1 MPENSHRGAVLISGA
16 STGIGRACAEH
27 LDSLGFTV
35 FAGVRKQSDADSL
48 RGAGSGRTQPLMLD
62 VTESESIAS
71 AMRTVDEASPTGLA
85 GLVNNAGISVGGPLE
100 FVAIDEWRHQLEVN
114 LIGQVAVTQAALPAL
129 RKARGRIVNMTS
141 IGGRLASPFLGPYN
155 ASKYALEAVT
165 DALRLELR
173 QFGIKVAAVE
183 PGAVATPIW
192 EKGRASA
199 EQATASMPDEAQQLY
214 SAGIA
219 AISKFISLGERS
231 GVPPLEVARA
241 VEHALTASRPKARYV
256 VGRDA
261 KIRLIPLA
269 TSTDP
274 RDGQGDRARDGAL
287 IAVLLGFAGAAHLA
301 TRLRSTCTVVRR
313 YKRDPR
319 LV

>member
-1 MPENSHRGAVLISGA
+1 MPDNANRGTVLISGA

-35 FAGVRKQSDADSL
+35 FAGVRKESDADSL

-71 AMRTVDEASPTGLA
+71 AMRIVDEASPAGLA
-85 GLVNNAGISVGGPLE
+85 GLVNNAGVSVGGPLE
-100 FVAIDEWRHQLEVN
+100 FVTIDDWRRQLEVN
-114 LIGQVAVTQAALPAL
+114 LIGQVALTQAALPAL

-155 ASKYALEAVT
+155 ASKFALEAVT

-173 QFGIKVAAVE
+173 QFGIEVAAVE

-199 EQATASMPDEAQQLY
+199 EQATADMPAEALKLY
-214 SAGIA
+214 GAGFA
-219 AISKFISLGERS
+219 AISKFISLGERT

-241 VEHALTASRPKARYV
+241 VAHALTASRPKTRYV

-261 KIRLIPLA
+261 RIRLAI
-269 TSTDP
+269 
-274 RDGQGDRARDGAL
+274 
-287 IAVLLGFAGAAHLA
+287 
-301 TRLRSTCTVVRR
+301 TRLLPTRAMDRVVVRAMG
-313 YKRDPR
+313 
-319 LV
+319 L

>member
-1 MPENSHRGAVLISGA
+1 MPETPDRGAVLISGA

-35 FAGVRKQSDADSL
+35 FAGVRREADADSL
-48 RGAGSGRTQPLMLD
+48 RGAGLSRAQPLMLD
-62 VTESESIAS
+62 VTESESIGS
-71 AMRTVDEASPTGLA
+71 AMRTVQEASPGGLA

-100 FVAIDEWRHQLEVN
+100 FVPIEDLRHQLEVN
-114 LIGQVAVTQAALPAL
+114 FVGQVAVIQAALPAL
-129 RKARGRIVNMTS
+129 RKGRGRIINMTS

-155 ASKYALEAVT
+155 ASKYALEAVN

-173 QFGIKVAAVE
+173 RFGIQVAAIE

-199 EQATASMPDEAQQLY
+199 AQVTAEMPAEAQELY
-214 SAGIA
+214 GAGIA
-219 AISKFISLGERS
+219 AISKFIDLGERS

-261 KIRLIPLA
+261 RMRLLLA
-269 TSTDP
+269 RVLPT
-274 RDGQGDRARDGAL
+274 RVMDRL
-287 IAVLLGFAGAAHLA
+287 
-301 TRLRSTCTVVRR
+301 VVRVMG
-313 YKRDPR
+313 
-319 LV
+319 L

>member
-1 MPENSHRGAVLISGA
+1 MPDNANRGAVLISGA

-71 AMRTVDEASPTGLA
+71 AIQTIDQASPDGLA
-85 GLVNNAGISVGGPLE
+85 GLVNNAGVSVGGPLE
-100 FVAIDEWRHQLEVN
+100 FVAIEDWRRQLEVN
-114 LIGQVAVTQAALPAL
+114 FIGQVAVTQAALPAL

-173 QFGIKVAAVE
+173 QFGVEVAAVE

-192 EKGRASA
+192 DKGRTSA
-199 EQATASMPDEAQQLY
+199 EQATADMPAEALKLY
-214 SAGIA
+214 SAGFA
-219 AISKFISLGERS
+219 AISKFISLGERT

-241 VEHALTASRPKARYV
+241 VAHALTASRPKTRYV

-261 KIRLIPLA
+261 KMRLALA
-269 TSTDP
+269 RLLPT
-274 RDGQGDRARDGAL
+274 RVMDRMVARVMGL
-287 IAVLLGFAGAAHLA
+287 
-301 TRLRSTCTVVRR
+301 
-313 YKRDPR
+313 
-319 LV
+319 

>member
-1 MPENSHRGAVLISGA
+1 MSDNLNRGAVLISGA

-35 FAGVRKQSDADSL
+35 FAGVRKRSDADSL

-62 VTESESIAS
+62 VTESESIAA
-71 AMRTVDEASPTGLA
+71 AMRTVAEAAPAGLA

-100 FVAIDEWRHQLEVN
+100 FVAIDDWRRQLEVN
-114 LIGQVAVTQAALPAL
+114 FIGQVALTQAALPAL

-173 QFGIKVAAVE
+173 QFGVKVAAVE

-192 EKGRASA
+192 AKGRASA
-199 EQATASMPDEAQQLY
+199 EQATASMPAEAQQLY
-214 SAGIA
+214 GAGFA
-219 AISKFISLGERS
+219 AISKFIALGERS
-231 GVPPLEVARA
+231 GVPPLEVAQA
-241 VEHALTASRPKARYV
+241 VEHALTASQPKARYV

-261 KIRLIPLA
+261 KMRLML
-269 TSTDP
+269 
-274 RDGQGDRARDGAL
+274 
-287 IAVLLGFAGAAHLA
+287 
-301 TRLRSTCTVVRR
+301 TRLLPTRVMDRVVVRAMG
-313 YKRDPR
+313 
-319 LV
+319 L